1 MAMPSSVDRV
11 PSSAQPLVLV
21 ADDHEDTRIMLREL
35 LTMDGFIVIECEDG
49 AKALAEARRTMPD
62 LVLLDGRLP
71 DLDGLDVARA
81 LRSCAEGNGVP
92 IVFVSGDDLSTSQ
105 AIAAGCDRALL
116 KPVDPLNLLAIV
128 RHLARAT
135 PRSTAKARQQDGED
149 HGAGNS

>member
-1 MAMPSSVDRV
+1 MPASVDHV

-21 ADDHEDTRIMLREL
+21 ADDHEDTRTMLREL

-71 DLDGLDVARA
+71 HLDGLDVARA
-81 LRSCAEGNGVP
+81 LRRCEEGSGVP
-92 IVFVSGDDLSTSQ
+92 IVFVSGDEFSTSQ
-105 AIAAGCDRALL
+105 AIAAGCDKALL
-116 KPVDPLNLLAIV
+116 KPVDPQDLLAIV

-135 PRSTAKARQQDGED
+135 PRSTSKARQRDGED
-149 HGAGNS
+149 HGAGNP